1 MKSNLLKRIRSS
13 RAKRRRYAY
22 GLVLLFWIK
31 FDLMKKYFIL
41 NNSNPT
47 IYRKLKIT
55 IKVSSCNIDYWEIL
69 EMRIE

>member
-1 MKSNLLKRIRSS
+1 
-13 RAKRRRYAY
+13 
-22 GLVLLFWIK
+22 
-31 FDLMKKYFIL
+31 MKKYFIL

-69 EMRIE
+69 EIRIE

>member
-1 MKSNLLKRIRSS
+1 LNYK
-13 RAKRRRYAY
+13 
-22 GLVLLFWIK
+22 
-31 FDLMKKYFIL
+31 FIL

>member
-1 MKSNLLKRIRSS
+1 MYPNL
-13 RAKRRRYAY
+13 RR
-22 GLVLLFWIK
+22 LLHGRNGANFYI
-31 FDLMKKYFIL
+31 IL